1 MTDWKKTDY
10 GVPKTWQELREERID
25 ADLAKNSAN
34 PMPKLVGL
42 GVLALVVIAC
52 IIGFLLS
59 FQR

>member
-34 PMPKLVGL
+34 PMPRFIW
-42 GVLALVVIAC
+42 LAFLAMCVVA
-52 IIGFLLS
+52 GFVYVIVS
-59 FQR
+59 FAR